1 MTCMWLLRRV
11 FRSLEFNPTMQNIHF
26 TIFQPRFHRLRAK
39 SVRRAMTL
47 VEMVVAIG
55 VVGLLLSLTLVAVN
69 AIRDNSRRMRCSDN
83 LRQIGIAIANY
94 ESRYRVFPRGAGVAG
109 HGPLAAILPDIERDD
124 VYRQIDFSKDVDE
137 NPIAKKSRISLY
149 RCPSTSKQQDVRTD
163 YVINRGTTLS
173 MKRNSPWYFEE
184 GTYPKRSS
192 FTNGSSFTSLFSE
205 TCPLDRNIVQGSLL
219 LLRKR
224 SILEPQDSDRFVE
237 ECLAAPSNCP
247 VSETDNGRFW
257 YGAGC
262 MNYFHILTPNKRSC
276 ANGGSI
282 QQSLYTANSM
292 HQTGANFLFADG
304 HIEFLLNS
312 IDEKVWATYGSR

>member
-1 MTCMWLLRRV
+1 M
-11 FRSLEFNPTMQNIHF
+11 PNIHSTCF
-26 TIFQPRFHRLRAK
+26 LARFHRLHTE
-39 SVRRAMTL
+39 SMRRAMTL
-47 VEMVVAIG
+47 IEMVVAIG

-124 VYRQIDFSKDVDE
+124 VYRQLDLSKDVDE

-163 YVINRGTTLS
+163 YVINRGTTLC

-205 TCPLDRNIVQGSLL
+205 TCPLDKNYVQGNLL
-219 LLRKR
+219 QLTKR
-224 SILEPQDSDRFVE
+224 TIVEQQDSDLFVD
-237 ECLAAPSNCP
+237 ECLAAPSSGP
-247 VSETDNGRFW
+247 VSETNNGRFW

-262 MNYFHILTPNKRSC
+262 MNYFHILTPNKKSC
-276 ANGGSI
+276 ANGGLI
-282 QQSLYTANSM
+282 QESLYTANSM

-312 IDEKVWATYGSR
+312 IDEKVWATFGSR

>member
-1 MTCMWLLRRV
+1 
-11 FRSLEFNPTMQNIHF
+11 MQIIHS
-26 TIFQPRFHRLRAK
+26 TIFQARFPRVRAK
-39 SVRRAMTL
+39 SVRPAMTL
-47 VEMVVAIG
+47 VELVVAIG
-55 VVGLLLSLTLVAVN
+55 IVGLLLSLTLVAIN
-69 AIRDNSRRMRCSDN
+69 AIRDNSLRLRCSDN
-83 LRQIGIAIANY
+83 LRQIGIAITNY
-94 ESRYRVFPRGAGVAG
+94 ETRYRVFPRGAGDAG
-109 HGPLAAILPDIERDD
+109 HGPLVAILPDIEMDD
-124 VYRQIDFSKDVDE
+124 LYRQLDLSKDVDE
-137 NPIAKKSRISLY
+137 NPIAKKSRISLF
-149 RCPSTSKQQDVRTD
+149 RCPSTSKPQAVRTD

-184 GTYPKRSS
+184 GTYPRRSS
-192 FTNGSSFTSLFSE
+192 FSNGSSFTSLFSE
-205 TCPLDRNIVQGSLL
+205 TCPLDENVAQGSLL

-224 SILEPQDSDRFVE
+224 PILEQQDSDRFVD
-237 ECLAAPSNCP
+237 ECMTAPSTGP
-247 VSETDNGRFW
+247 VSETNNGIYW

-312 IDEKVWATYGSR
+312 IDEKVWVTYGSR

>member
-1 MTCMWLLRRV
+1 ML
-11 FRSLEFNPTMQNIHF
+11 NIHT
-26 TIFQPRFHRLRAK
+26 TIFQARFHRVRAK
-39 SVRRAMTL
+39 SVPRAMTL
-47 VEMVVAIG
+47 VEMVVSIG
-55 VVGLLLSLTLVAVN
+55 IVGLLLSLTVVAVN
-69 AIRDNSRRMRCSDN
+69 AIRDSSRRLRCSDN
-83 LRQIGIAIANY
+83 LRQIGIAITNY
-94 ESRYRVFPRGAGVAG
+94 ETRYRVFPRGAGDAG
-109 HGPLAAILPDIERDD
+109 HGPLVAILPDIEMDD
-124 VYRQIDFSKDVDE
+124 LYRQLDLSKDVDE
-137 NPIAKKSRISLY
+137 NPIAKKSRISLF
-149 RCPSTSKQQDVRTD
+149 RCPSTSKPQAVRTD

-184 GTYPKRSS
+184 GTYPRRSS
-192 FTNGSSFTSLFSE
+192 FSNGSSFTSLFSE
-205 TCPLDRNIVQGSLL
+205 TCPLDKNVAQGSLL

-224 SILEPQDSDRFVE
+224 PILEQQDSDRFVD
-237 ECLAAPSNCP
+237 ECMTAPSTGP
-247 VSETDNGRFW
+247 VSETNNGIYW

-292 HQTGANFLFADG
+292 HPTGANFLFADG

>member
-1 MTCMWLLRRV
+1 
-11 FRSLEFNPTMQNIHF
+11 MQNIHF
-26 TIFQPRFHRLRAK
+26 TIFQPRFRRVRTK

-47 VEMVVAIG
+47 VELVVAIG
-55 VVGLLLSLTLVAVN
+55 IVGLLLSLTLVSVN
-69 AIRDNSRRMRCSDN
+69 AIRDNSRRLRCSDN
-83 LRQIGIAIANY
+83 LRQIGIAITNY
-94 ESRYRVFPRGAGVAG
+94 ETRYRVFPRGAGDAG
-109 HGPLAAILPDIERDD
+109 HGPLVAILPDIEMDD
-124 VYRQIDFSKDVDE
+124 LYRQLDLSKDVDE

-184 GTYPKRSS
+184 GTSPTRSS
-192 FTNGSSFTSLFSE
+192 FSNGSSFTSLFSE

-262 MNYFHILTPNKRSC
+262 MNYFHILTPNIRSC